1 MDQVQKNYLGLKI
14 LIAAGQGRKF
24 LKLFLAVCA
33 KRERGKIPKCENN
46 ASEPVFFIVFSSGL
60 E

>member
-1 MDQVQKNYLGLKI
+1 MDQAPKNYLDLKI
-14 LIAAGQGRKF
+14 LIAAGQERKF
-24 LKLFLAVCA
+24 LKIFLAICA
-33 KRERGKIPKCENN
+33 RRESGKIPKCENN